1 MSFLSQES
9 SYVSGPASKA
19 VPQPATEPQ
28 LVALCQQADKLIA
41 VIAEAHA
48 RLDQVRQRLL
58 NPRPVDAT
66 KEPGL
71 PPAAS
76 TVEGRLQ
83 DIVRKLDMAGGHL
96 HSLASEFERA
106 V

>member
-1 MSFLSQES
+1 MNYAGQE
-9 SYVSGPASKA
+9 KA

-28 LVALCQQADKLIA
+28 LFALCQQADKLITT
-41 VIAEAHA
+41 IAEAHA

-71 PPAAS
+71 PPTAS
-76 TVEGRLQ
+76 TVEGRMQ
-83 DIVRKLDMAGGHL
+83 DIVRKLGIAGDHL
-96 HSLASEFERA
+96 HALATDLERA